1 MSDDATGGDGAAD
14 EASEGDATGA
24 RGVDGPADASNGD
37 GPGEPA
43 DERVPASAP
52 AEARSTDRAH
62 LLSLAPWALLSAGW
76 GVLTVYKLTNLV
88 TPGALA
94 GLLVSLG
101 LVLAGVASVVK
112 YGDESAGKFLAGCLF
127 LVGGVST
134 ALSAGAGTAVWFPN
148 DLVTTV
154 ADVTILGALVLVLSL
169 KTERG
174 QDAVA

>member
-1 MSDDATGGDGAAD
+1 MSDDAPDGDASGGDAPSD
-14 EASEGDATGA
+14 DASGDDAPGGDAE
-24 RGVDGPADASNGD
+24 VDSASAEAGI
-37 GPGEPA
+37 
-43 DERVPASAP
+43 PASAP
-52 AEARSTDRAH
+52 AEARSRSSDRTH
-62 LLSLAPWALLSAGW
+62 LLSLAPWALLSVGW
-76 GVLTVYKLTNLV
+76 GLLTAYKLANLV

-101 LVLAGVASVVK
+101 LVVAGVAGVVK

-134 ALSAGAGTAVWFPN
+134 VLSASAGSAVWFPN

-169 KTERG
+169 KTEQGR
-174 QDAVA
+174 DAVA